1 MKRIYF
7 LAFALLS
14 TVSLWSQYV
23 GGTIT
28 DAQGKAVEF
37 ANVVFL
43 SLPDSAF
50 VAGAVS
56 SENGGFRLSVDE
68 RKGVLKV
75 SCIGLKVSCI
85 GYATLY
91 KECQAGETLS
101 LQLQADAQLL
111 DEVVVKGDLPK
122 TRLKNGASITTV
134 AGSVLEKAGTAEN
147 LLDRIPGVSAGG
159 GSVSVFG
166 RSRGG

>member
-1 MKRIYF
+1 MKRLTACILLLIMAIYASGQT
-7 LAFALLS
+7 LAGKVTDEQDRPLS
-14 TVSLWSQYV
+14 Y
-23 GGTIT
+23 
-28 DAQGKAVEF
+28 

-68 RKGVLKV
+68 RKGVM
-75 SCIGLKVSCI
+75 KVSCI

-147 LLDRIPGVSAGG
+147 RWTSCPATTS
-159 GSVSVFG
+159 
-166 RSRGG
+166 SR

>member
-1 MKRIYF
+1 MKRLTACILLLIMAIYASGQT
-7 LAFALLS
+7 LAGKVTDEKDRPLS
-14 TVSLWSQYV
+14 Y
-23 GGTIT
+23 
-28 DAQGKAVEF
+28 

-75 SCIGLKVSCI
+75 SCIG
-85 GYATLY
+85 YATLY

-111 DEVVVKGDLPK
+111 QAVCWRKRARQRTCL
-122 TRLKNGASITTV
+122 
-134 AGSVLEKAGTAEN
+134 TAYRAYRPAE
-147 LLDRIPGVSAGG
+147 
-159 GSVSVFG
+159 G
-166 RSRGG
+166 R